1 MDLITITKLM
11 KKLNKQNIFI
21 VLDVHVAILLLISG
35 GFNALGCAL
44 ILGIPLMGCV
54 SWFAYQQGKY
64 STENNKKIKQL
75 VLPRSVGLF
84 RG

>member
-1 MDLITITKLM
+1 MNLATITNIM
-11 KKLNKQNIFI
+11 KKLNKQTIFI
-21 VLDVHVAILLLISG
+21 VLAVHVAILLLISG
-35 GFNALGCAL
+35 GFNALGCAV

-64 STENNKKIKQL
+64 STENGKKTKQL
-75 VLPRSVGLF
+75 ILPRAVGLF

>member
-1 MDLITITKLM
+1 V
-11 KKLNKQNIFI
+11 KKLNKQTVFI
-21 VLDVHVAILLLISG
+21 VLAIHVAILLLMSG
-35 GFNALGCAL
+35 GLNALGCAV

-64 STENNKKIKQL
+64 STENNKKTKQL
-75 VLPRSVGLF
+75 ILPRAVGLF